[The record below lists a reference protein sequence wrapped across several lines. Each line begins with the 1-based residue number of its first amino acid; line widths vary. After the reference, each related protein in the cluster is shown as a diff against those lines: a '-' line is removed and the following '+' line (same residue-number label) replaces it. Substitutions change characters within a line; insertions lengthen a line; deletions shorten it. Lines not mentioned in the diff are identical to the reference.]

1 MKKKL
6 LMILLLATMAFG
18 LSGCAGGQQI
28 RAERNTEWQR
38 MLSIVSRNI
47 LVYSFRN
54 EETGVW
60 YMATNNGVT
69 PRLNADGSLYVTG
82 GEIEK

>member
-6 LMILLLATMAFG
+6 LMILLMATMVFG
-18 LSGCAGGQQI
+18 LFGCAGGQQL
-28 RAERNTEWQR
+28 RTEEDTECQL
-38 MLSIVSRNI
+38 MLNNGSAF
-47 LVYSFRN
+47 VYSFRD

-60 YMATNNGVT
+60 YIVTDNGVT

>member
-6 LMILLLATMAFG
+6 LMILLMATMAFG
-18 LSGCAGGQQI
+18 LFGCAGGQQL
-28 RAERNTEWQR
+28 RVEENTEWQR
-38 MLSIVSRNI
+38 LLNNGIVF
-47 LVYSFRN
+47 VYSFLD

-60 YMATNNGVT
+60 YIATDGGVT

>member
-6 LMILLLATMAFG
+6 LMILLMATMAFS
-18 LSGCAGGQQI
+18 LSGCAGGQQL
-28 RAERNTEWQR
+28 RTQKNTEWQR
-38 MLSIVSRNI
+38 LLNNFNRGKF
-47 LVYSFRN
+47 VYSFRD

-60 YMATNNGVT
+60 YISSEGGVT
-69 PRLNADGSLYVTG
+69 SRLNADGSLYVTG

>member
-6 LMILLLATMAFG
+6 LMILLMATMAFV
-18 LSGCAGGQQI
+18 LFGCAGGQQL
-28 RAERNTEWQR
+28 RVEENTEWQR
-38 MLSIVSRNI
+38 LLNNGIVF
-47 LVYSFRN
+47 VYSFRD

-60 YMATNNGVT
+60 YIATDGGVT